1 MVTKKL
7 ISLLKHFI
15 RKSAGTLLILM
26 SGALLLSIITYSEHD
41 PSFNVSTTSGRIE
54 NIFGKFGAYTSD
66 IIIQSSGLV
75 SFAFCIMLLVLGFK
89 IIRKTTKTSSYLKL
103 VSSIIFLISA
113 PTFLSGI
120 FTEINPW
127 GNETWGGAIGFFIT
141 SLIPLY
147 LLYPAL
153 IFTFILSIISFSIIL
168 DITPR
173 NWKTFFGKIYLIIK
187 FTLSTT
193 KKAILFLLPNELSTK
208 LSKQKQKAPKVSFMS
223 KMASKAKEKIADHAE
238 TKRLQKIRKT
248 KEVMQEPLFT
258 APTIQKTY
266 KLPPTGFLKSPVRN
280 SKKDMATADELRKQ
294 STQLYN
300 VLQDFGVKGQMLGC
314 SVGPI
319 ITLHE
324 FEPSAGTRASRVIGL
339 SDDISRSMSAVST
352 RISIV
357 PGRNAMGIE
366 LPNQKREIIY
376 LREML
381 ESDAYKNTQATLPII
396 LGKSIGG
403 HPVIADL
410 ERMPHLLVAGTTG
423 SGKSVAIN
431 AMILSLLYKMSPD
444 ECKFIMV
451 DPKMLELSVYKGI
464 PHLLAPVVTEAG
476 KAVVS
481 LKWVTHEM
489 EDRYRAMSG
498 MGVRNIKSYNEKI
511 EESIRRDEK
520 VTRTVQTG
528 FDLETGEP
536 KIEKVELKMKKLPY
550 IVVIVDE
557 MADLMIVAG
566 KEIESSIQR
575 LAQMARAAG
584 IHIIMATQRPSVDVI
599 TGVIKANFPTR
610 ISFQV
615 TSKIDSRTILGEQG
629 AEQLLGMGDMLYMSS
644 GSKITRAHGP
654 FVSDSEISNIVSFI
668 KKQGVKPDYVDD
680 VTSYTSDGG
689 YGVKDSFEA
698 RILGNKAAEKAN
710 NEAELYKQAVEIVR
724 RDNKPSISYIQRQLR
739 IGYNKAANLIE
750 RMEQEGVVTEAG
762 RNGKREV
769 IK

>member
-1 MVTKKL
+1 MAKKKF
-7 ISLLKHFI
+7 ISLLKRFI
-15 RKSAGTLLILM
+15 RKSAGTLLIGL

-41 PSFNVSTTSGRIE
+41 PSFNVSTTSGRVE
-54 NIFGKFGAYTSD
+54 NIFGAFGAYISD
-66 IIIQSSGLV
+66 IVIQSAGIV
-75 SFAFCIMLLVLGFK
+75 SFVFCIMLLVLGFK
-89 IIRKTTKTSSYLKL
+89 IIRKTTKTSGYLKL
-103 VSSIIFLISA
+103 VSSVIFLISA
-113 PTFLSGI
+113 STFLSGL

-127 GNETWGGAIGFFIT
+127 GNETWGGAVGFFIT

-147 LLYPAL
+147 LLYPVL
-153 IFTFILSIISFSIIL
+153 LGTFILSIISFSIVL

-173 NWKTFFGKIYLIIK
+173 NWKTFFGRIYRIIK
-187 FTLSTT
+187 FTLSTI
-193 KKAILFLLPNELSTK
+193 KKGVLFLLPNELATK
-208 LSKQKQKAPKVSFMS
+208 ISKQKHSVPKVSFMS
-223 KMASKAKEKIADHAE
+223 KMTSKAKEKIADRVE
-238 TKRLQKIRKT
+238 TKRLQKLRKT
-248 KEVMQEPLFT
+248 KEVIQEPLFT

-266 KLPPTGFLKSPVRN
+266 KLPPTGFLKSPIYN
-280 SKKDMATADELRKQ
+280 SKKDMTSADELRKQ
-294 STQLYN
+294 SSLLYS
-300 VLQDFGVKGQMLGC
+300 VLQEFGVKGQMLGC

-339 SDDISRSMSAVST
+339 SDDISRSMSAIST
-352 RISIV
+352 RISIIS
-357 PGRNAMGIE
+357 GRNAMGIE
-366 LPNQKREIIY
+366 IPNQKREMIY

-381 ESDAYKNTQATLPII
+381 ESSTYKNTQAILPII
-396 LGKSIGG
+396 LGKGIGG
-403 HPVIADL
+403 NPIIADL
-410 ERMPHLLVAGTTG
+410 EKMPHLLVAGTTG

-431 AMILSLLYKMSPD
+431 AMILSLIYKMTPD

-451 DPKMLELSVYKGI
+451 DPKMLELSVYEGI
-464 PHLLAPVVTEAG
+464 PHLLSPVVTEAG
-476 KAVVS
+476 KAIVS

-511 EESIRRDEK
+511 EQAMKQGEK
-520 VTRTVQTG
+520 VTRIVQTG
-528 FDLETGEP
+528 FDSETGEP
-536 KIEKVELKMKKLPY
+536 RIEKVELKMKKLPY

-629 AEQLLGMGDMLYMSS
+629 AEQLLGLGDMLYMSS
-644 GSKITRAHGP
+644 GSKITRVHGP
-654 FVSDSEISNIVSFI
+654 FVSDSEIGNIVSFI

-689 YGVKDSFEA
+689 YGLKSNFEA
-698 RILGNKAAEKAN
+698 RISGSGDKVN
-710 NEAELYKQAVEIVR
+710 NEEELYRQAVKIVR
-724 RDNKPSISYIQRQLR
+724 RDKKPSISYIQRQLR

-750 RMEQEGVVTEAG
+750 RMEQEGVVSEAG

-769 IK
+769 IE